1 MAPPSSSTPIFED
14 NVPPDAESP
23 DGVDLTLIQW
33 FLTLTPYERLEYL
46 EDWVAGI
53 TELQN
58 GGRVP
63 EP

>member
-1 MAPPSSSTPIFED
+1 MTPTQPTPPIGEDDFPAPD
-14 NVPPDAESP
+14 ESP
-23 DGVDLTLIQW
+23 DGVDLTLIRW

-53 TELQN
+53 SELQN
-58 GGRVP
+58 GRVP

>member
-1 MAPPSSSTPIFED
+1 MAAPRHSTEIVGD
-14 NVPPDAESP
+14 LLPPDAESP

-58 GGRVP
+58 GRVT

>member
-1 MAPPSSSTPIFED
+1 MAPPLSSIPATED
-14 NVPPDAESP
+14 EVPPDAESP

-53 TELQN
+53 TEFQN
-58 GGRVP
+58 GRAP

>member
-1 MAPPSSSTPIFED
+1 MSSSQSAPPIVED
-14 NVPPDAESP
+14 DLPMDAESP

-58 GGRVP
+58 GRVGKP
-63 EP
+63 

>member
-1 MAPPSSSTPIFED
+1 MAAPRPSPQIVED
-14 NVPPDAESP
+14 SLPPDAESP

-58 GGRVP
+58 GRVT

>member
-1 MAPPSSSTPIFED
+1 MAQPPSSIPIVED
-14 NVPPDAESP
+14 DVPPVAESP

-58 GGRVP
+58 GRVP

>member
-1 MAPPSSSTPIFED
+1 MAPHRSSAPIVEGSLPAD
-14 NVPPDAESP
+14 GESP

-46 EDWVAGI
+46 EDWVAGVA
-53 TELQN
+53 ELQN
-58 GGRVP
+58 GRVT

>member
-1 MAPPSSSTPIFED
+1 MAPPLIVEED
-14 NVPPDAESP
+14 FPPGTESA

-33 FLTLTPYERLEYL
+33 FLTLTPFERLEYL

-58 GGRVP
+58 GRVT

>member
-1 MAPPSSSTPIFED
+1 MAPLQPSSPILED
-14 NVPPDAESP
+14 DLPLGAESP

-33 FLTLTPYERLEYL
+33 FLTLTSYERLEYL

-58 GGRVP
+58 GRVTGP
-63 EP
+63 

>member
-1 MAPPSSSTPIFED
+1 MAPSQPSPPILED
-14 NVPPDAESP
+14 DLPSGAESP

-58 GGRVP
+58 GRVTAP
-63 EP
+63 